1 MRFKVNF
8 GKRVGVVNA
17 MYLSSYKSQQRI
29 VYFSGKRR
37 KFAFIILLH
46 QTTK

>member
-1 MRFKVNF
+1 MRFKVF
-8 GKRVGVVNA
+8 FWKRVGVVNA
-17 MYLSSYKSQQRI
+17 MYLFSYKTQKRI